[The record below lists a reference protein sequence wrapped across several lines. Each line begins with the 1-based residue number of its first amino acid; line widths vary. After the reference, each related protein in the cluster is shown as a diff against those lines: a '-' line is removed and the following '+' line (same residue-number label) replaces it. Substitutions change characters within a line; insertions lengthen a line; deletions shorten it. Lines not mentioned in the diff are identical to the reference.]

1 MSVLDN
7 IFGGGPSPSSSLAPK
22 TSKRPKR
29 RPTYAETQASESA
42 ADQGDGQDNNPNN
55 IASDFQPAISTGF
68 GNAQVSYGGGPLVA
82 PKAYQP
88 AAGNTPQFI
97 LDMTQAERDAIER
110 LEGEPDTS
118 NSPTTP
124 YANSVAAL
132 REQDQRIGLID
143 LMSPINT
150 LGQMAYDTSNVDLPY
165 TNPYTE
171 QTIYQRPDGTYYGK
185 NFLGL
190 PYNVNEAG
198 EDMTDYQQSKD
209 LLAFM
214 DRNSSKD
221 SSPAPVAT
229 APVGATDPESTIF
242 NPNNA
247 FLRNRMR
254 VQQEQSGGIMP
265 LPNTGEEPPLTGGP
279 AIFPEIPRL
288 PSVGPPMPPR
298 LPPIGPPMP
307 PQLRGIMGLSDRSNV
322 SPAMRYA
329 AENYYRLGGR
339 QMMNDEFERGRSMV
353 QGQSV

>member
-1 MSVLDN
+1 MK
-7 IFGGGPSPSSSLAPK
+7 GW
-22 TSKRPKR
+22 KR
-29 RPTYAETQASESA
+29 T
-42 ADQGDGQDNNPNN
+42 
-55 IASDFQPAISTGF
+55 DF
-68 GNAQVSYGGGPLVA
+68 
-82 PKAYQP
+82 
-88 AAGNTPQFI
+88 
-97 LDMTQAERDAIER
+97 
-110 LEGEPDTS
+110 S

-198 EDMTDYQQSKD
+198 EDITDYQQSKD

-221 SSPAPVAT
+221 SSPAPAPVAT
-229 APVGATDPESTIF
+229 APVGASDPESTTF

-254 VQQEQSGGIMP
+254 MQQEQGGGIMP
-265 LPNTGEEPPLTGGP
+265 QPSYIGPTRYLQPPCTMPMLP
-279 AIFPEIPRL
+279 
-288 PSVGPPMPPR
+288 V
-298 LPPIGPPMP
+298 GPPMP
-307 PQLRGIMGLSDRSNV
+307 PQLRGIMG
-322 SPAMRYA
+322 
-329 AENYYRLGGR
+329 
-339 QMMNDEFERGRSMV
+339 
-353 QGQSV
+353 

>member
-42 ADQGDGQDNNPNN
+42 ADQSNNSGSSS
-55 IASDFQPAISTGF
+55 APATS
-68 GNAQVSYGGGPLVA
+68 A
-82 PKAYQP
+82 P
-88 AAGNTPQFI
+88 AAGNTPTFM
-97 LDMTQAERDAIER
+97 LGMTQAQKDAIER
-110 LEGEPDTS
+110 YDEPPEYLYPDAPSEVQSTLALRDASNEIGFLDLLRPLGAIRKFTDTS
-118 NSPTTP
+118 GF
-124 YANSVAAL
+124 
-132 REQDQRIGLID
+132 DQ
-143 LMSPINT
+143 T
-150 LGQMAYDTSNVDLPY
+150 F
-165 TNPYTE
+165 TNE
-171 QTIYQRPDGTYYGK
+171 AGQTISQRPDGTYYSK

-198 EDMTDYQQSKD
+198 EDITDYQQSKD

-229 APVGATDPESTIF
+229 APVGASDPESTTF
-242 NPNNA
+242 DPNNA

-254 VQQEQSGGIMP
+254 MQQEQGGGIMP
-265 LPNTGEEPPLTGGP
+265 LRDAIMPLPYAGEEPPFTGGP
-279 AIFPEIPRL
+279 AIPPPQMPML
-288 PSVGPPMPPR
+288 PAPN
-298 LPPIGPPMP
+298 MP
-307 PQLRGIMGLSDRSNV
+307 PQLRGIMGLSDRSNI

-339 QMMNDEFERGRSMV
+339 QMMNDEFERGRAMV

>member
-22 TSKRPKR
+22 KSPRPPR
-29 RPTYAETQASESA
+29 RPTYAETQANESA
-42 ADQGDGQDNNPNN
+42 ADQGGGQDNNPNN
-55 IASDFQPAISTGF
+55 IASDFQPAISTDF

-82 PKAYQP
+82 P
-88 AAGNTPQFI
+88 TPYSPNPGSTPTFM
-97 LDMTQAERDAIER
+97 LNMTQAEKDAIEE
-110 LEGEPDTS
+110 LEGEPDFS

-132 REQDQRIGLID
+132 REQDQKIGL
-143 LMSPINT
+143 LEAFTSPINT

-198 EDMTDYQQSKD
+198 EDITDYQQSKD

-221 SSPAPVAT
+221 SSPAPAPVAT
-229 APVGATDPESTIF
+229 APAGASDPESTTF

-254 VQQEQSGGIMP
+254 MQQEQSGGIMP
-265 LPNTGEEPPLTGGP
+265 MPFPKGPLPVTGGP
-279 AIFPEIPRL
+279 AIPPPQMPML
-288 PSVGPPMPPR
+288 PAPN
-298 LPPIGPPMP
+298 MP
-307 PQLRGIMGLSDRSNV
+307 PQLRGIMGLSDRSNI

-339 QMMNDEFERGRSMV
+339 QMMNDEYERGRAMI

>member
-1 MSVLDN
+1 MPAYSVPSGN
-7 IFGGGPSPSSSLAPK
+7 ISGMTFGGGGGGSSLAPK
-22 TSKRPKR
+22 TSKRPPR
-29 RPTYAETQASESA
+29 RPTYAETQANESA
-42 ADQGDGQDNNPNN
+42 ADQGGGQDNNPNN
-55 IASDFQPAISTGF
+55 IASDFQPNIAS
-68 GNAQVSYGGGPLVA
+68 GNTY
-82 PKAYQP
+82 KP
-88 AAGNTPQFI
+88 AAGSTPTFM
-97 LDMTQAERDAIER
+97 LNMTPAERAAIER
-110 LEGEPDTS
+110 LEGEPDYS
-118 NSPTTP
+118 NTPTTP

-132 REQDQRIGLID
+132 REQDQKIGL
-143 LMSPINT
+143 LEAFTSPIST
-150 LGQMAYDTSNVDLPY
+150 LSQVAYDTSNVDLPY

-198 EDMTDYQQSKD
+198 EDITDYQQSKD

-229 APVGATDPESTIF
+229 APVGASDPESTTF

-254 VQQEQSGGIMP
+254 MQQEQSGGIMP
-265 LPNTGEEPPLTGGP
+265 PLELLPNIGEDIPFTGGP
-279 AIFPEIPRL
+279 AIFPEIPRF
-288 PSVGPPMPPR
+288 PPV
-298 LPPIGPPMP
+298 GPPMP
-307 PQLRGIMGLSDRSNV
+307 PQLQGIMQLQDRSNI

-339 QMMNDEFERGRSMV
+339 QMMNDEYERGRAMI